1 MPSALSL
8 CRFGL
13 AVCQFIWVYG
23 RWEIGPLKHLT
34 TMLERPHTC
43 RHTWSQRGTVDVTH
57 TIPVATR
64 GSTYLIHMPPP
75 PPPFFHFT
83 CDQAHM
89 WRAVTHLPVMLK
101 SAGFCVMYGNKR
113 GVWARSDTLPP
124 TRHSLNA
131 CESQVESCRLA
142 WCVCARMRWCFLIH
156 KTFLCYCVWVLCDLC
171 VSGLTA

>member
-1 MPSALSL
+1 MADERLARSSTWQLCWNDHTHVDTQGASVELLMLPTPSLSL
-8 CRFGL
+8 H
-13 AVCQFIWVYG
+13 VV
-23 RWEIGPLKHLT
+23 
-34 TMLERPHTC
+34 PHILFTC
-43 RHTWSQRGTVDVTH
+43 
-57 TIPVATR
+57 
-64 GSTYLIHMPPP
+64 PP

-131 CESQVESCRLA
+131 YESQVESCRLA

-156 KTFLCYCVWVLCDLC
+156 KTFLYYCVWVLCDLC